1 MKKMIQLAAVAA
13 VASVFAGQAV
23 ARDLTVVSFGG
34 ANKEAQVAA
43 FYQPFEKATGQ
54 KVVGVDYNGEV
65 AKVKAMVEAGKV
77 TWDVVEVESPEVL
90 RGCEEGVYEKI
101 DPKLIG
107 GKAAF
112 LPGTVSECGV
122 GIFVWSTAIAYN
134 ADKLKTGPT
143 SWADFWDVK
152 KFPGKRGLRKGAKY
166 TLEFAL
172 LADGVKPADVY
183 KVLGTKAGVDRAFKK
198 LDQLKANIQWWEAG
212 AQPPQ
217 FLASGDVV
225 MSSAYNGRIDAANRQ
240 DGQNFAI
247 SWPGN
252 LYTLDSW
259 VIMKGTPNRDRA
271 LQFLNFA
278 GQPGIQ
284 AELPPKIPY
293 GVTAKGANDHIAPA
307 VLANL
312 PTTPEHMEGALRI
325 DDQFWLDNLDR
336 LSQRFNNWLSR

>member
-143 SWADFWDVK
+143 
-152 KFPGKRGLRKGAKY
+152 
-166 TLEFAL
+166 T
-172 LADGVKPADVY
+172 
-183 KVLGTKAGVDRAFKK
+183 
-198 LDQLKANIQWWEAG
+198 
-212 AQPPQ
+212 
-217 FLASGDVV
+217 
-225 MSSAYNGRIDAANRQ
+225 GRI
-240 DGQNFAI
+240 
-247 SWPGN
+247 S
-252 LYTLDSW
+252 
-259 VIMKGTPNRDRA
+259 GT
-271 LQFLNFA
+271 
-278 GQPGIQ
+278 
-284 AELPPKIPY
+284 
-293 GVTAKGANDHIAPA
+293 
-307 VLANL
+307 
-312 PTTPEHMEGALRI
+312 
-325 DDQFWLDNLDR
+325 
-336 LSQRFNNWLSR
+336 